1 MQFVYHSHAGDETLH
16 VDVKAYEHLFKVRR
30 IGIGTTLFWRNAS
43 DDILYEYVLESIG
56 KKEALLRLTHQT
68 YAPVFSAR
76 SLHVGWSI
84 VDPKIVEKTLPMLNE
99 LGVEKIIFF
108 YAEFSQKQ
116 FKLDR
121 ERMERI
127 VINSSQQC
135 GRSRLVQFEMLPTLK
150 AFLSA
155 YPEATIIDFS
165 ERKLTAHDD
174 VQTLVVGP
182 EGGFSDKE
190 RAMFDAHRILGL
202 SCSSILRSETAV
214 TAAVSKILA

>member
-1 MQFVYHSHAGDETLH
+1 MQFTYHPHAGDEALH

-43 DDILYEYVLESIG
+43 DNILYEYAIESIG
-56 KKEALLRLTHQT
+56 KKEAVLRLLRQT

-99 LGVEKIIFF
+99 LGVEKITFF

-116 FKLDR
+116 FKLDF

-135 GRSRLVQFEMLPTLK
+135 GRSRLMRFETLPTLK
-150 AFLSA
+150 EFLNA

-165 ERKLTAHDD
+165 EQKLTAQDN

-190 RAMFDAHRILGL
+190 RAMFSTHRILGL

-214 TAAVSKILA
+214 TATVSKILA